1 MIEVVI
7 DSIRVSLMSQQ
18 RIVML
23 RDIDGERQLPIWIG
37 PWEAETIAI
46 ELQDTELA
54 RPLTHDLLRNVI
66 EELGG
71 KVTNIFISELKD
83 NIFYAQ
89 LNVQLGSRK
98 LQIDCRPS
106 DAISL
111 AVRVKVPIY
120 VDEAVMIEAGIL
132 PEADINEETDLEQ
145 EPGEAGEE
153 EALDAFKDFLD
164 TLDFDE

>member
-23 RDIDGERQLPIWIG
+23 RDIDSERQLPIWIG
-37 PWEAETIAI
+37 PWEAESIAI
-46 ELQDTELA
+46 ELQDAELA

-71 KVTNIFISELKD
+71 KSNQHFHKRIKD

-89 LNVQLGSRK
+89 LNVQLAGKNSK
-98 LQIDCRPS
+98 LIVVHRM
-106 DAISL
+106 L
-111 AVRVKVPIY
+111 
-120 VDEAVMIEAGIL
+120 
-132 PEADINEETDLEQ
+132 
-145 EPGEAGEE
+145 
-153 EALDAFKDFLD
+153 FH
-164 TLDFDE
+164 